1 MPILQTRINVTK
13 RKMIAFLRGVASTI
27 VGLILFSLLSIIV
40 SIAII
45 GALASDEKPKVD
57 SNSVLHLR
65 MDKPI
70 VERAADDPLEAI
82 ELLPGAN
89 GGSIGLVEILEAIE
103 LAKEDDKIKGIYL
116 EPLFV
121 QGGFASLKEIRD
133 KLEEFKASGKWVMAY
148 SEMYS
153 EKDYYLASVAD
164 KIYLNPA
171 GELEFNGLVSEVVF
185 LKGMLE
191 KIGIE
196 PQIFRVGDYKS
207 AVEPFM
213 RKDMSEASREQIT
226 SFLNSIYN
234 SMLADIGRSRGL
246 SLEELELISD
256 EMKVRRAEDA
266 VTNKIVDEL
275 AYQDQVFDMMRENL
289 GLESDDKIKFINLN
303 KYRKANK
310 SSAGDRSNRIA
321 VIVAQGEIISG
332 EGDQTSIGSDTFA
345 EEIRK
350 ARLDDKVK
358 AIVLRV
364 NSPGGS
370 ALASDV
376 IWREVELAGQTKP
389 IIASMGDLAASGGYY
404 IAMACDT
411 IIAEPTTIT
420 GSIGIFGMIPNMQE
434 FFNDK
439 LGITTEAVETGE
451 LSNLLKVSKPLTEYE
466 KSIIQNAVEEG
477 YETFTS
483 KAAKG
488 RNMSIE
494 DLKAVASG
502 RVWSGVEAKERG
514 LVDILGSMDDAIVLA
529 ASKAGLNEREDYQVK
544 YFPKQ
549 KNFLQELV
557 GKLEGDMEA
566 KALQQQLGPLF
577 PYVNQIRKINNYKGV
592 QARMP
597 FELEIH

>member
-1 MPILQTRINVTK
+1 
-13 RKMIAFLRGVASTI
+13 MIAFLRGVASTI

-275 AYQDQVFDMMRENL
+275 AYQDQVFDVMRENL

-597 FELEIH
+597 FEFEIH

>member
-275 AYQDQVFDMMRENL
+275 AYQDQVFDVMRENL

>member
-1 MPILQTRINVTK
+1 
-13 RKMIAFLRGVASTI
+13 MIAFLRGVASTI

-275 AYQDQVFDMMRENL
+275 AYQDQVFDVMRENL

>member
-1 MPILQTRINVTK
+1 
-13 RKMIAFLRGVASTI
+13 MIAFLRGVASTI